1 MQKRNISTDF
11 NYSQE
16 GPDHARFYYFYVMA
30 LTHLEKKLT
39 FRFVTETSLN
49 VIWFCEGPQIV
60 LPTISGVILVSLL
73 FTLDRFHL
81 SFCFHS

>member
-30 LTHLEKKLT
+30 LTHLEKKI
-39 FRFVTETSLN
+39 N
-49 VIWFCEGPQIV
+49 I
-60 LPTISGVILVSLL
+60 
-73 FTLDRFHL
+73 
-81 SFCFHS
+81 SFCNRDFS